1 MILYLYLYSY
11 LQVNKAWNRL
21 VTGCT
26 SLWSR
31 LIWEAGVRQPL
42 KIIHNHVDMLAKRIH
57 YNKQMINRKAIK
69 EFTIKAANM
78 AANVNVNLV
87 YLKGNMLAIGKI

>member
-1 MILYLYLYSY
+1 
-11 LQVNKAWNRL
+11 
-21 VTGCT
+21 
-26 SLWSR
+26 
-31 LIWEAGVRQPL
+31 
-42 KIIHNHVDMLAKRIH
+42 MLAKRIH

-78 AANVNVNLV
+78 AANISVNFV

>member
-1 MILYLYLYSY
+1 M
-11 LQVNKAWNRL
+11 
-21 VTGCT
+21 
-26 SLWSR
+26 
-31 LIWEAGVRQPL
+31 RQPI
-42 KIIHNHVDMLAKRIH
+42 KIIQNHVDMLAKRIH

-78 AANVNVNLV
+78 AANISVNFV